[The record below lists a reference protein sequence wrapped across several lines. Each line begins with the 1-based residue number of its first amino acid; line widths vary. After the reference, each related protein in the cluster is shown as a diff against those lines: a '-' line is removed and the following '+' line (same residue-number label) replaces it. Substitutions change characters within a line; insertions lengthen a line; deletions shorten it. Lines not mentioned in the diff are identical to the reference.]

1 MRTGSS
7 VTDAC
12 CSSSLAKLCRS
23 NAKLIV
29 TTLLLAALQKVSD
42 VPQKPQQQQQQLSQA
57 QQPAVGNPEA
67 EEDAEEVP
75 EQVYSRI
82 LARILTFTGV
92 PVFVGMLLF
101 PFFYYLKVRCCSG
114 TDSITIRVCDIH
126 CSGA

>member
-1 MRTGSS
+1 M
-7 VTDAC
+7 V
-12 CSSSLAKLCRS
+12 LPAKALQEQCQLGL
-23 NAKLIV
+23 LI
-29 TTLLLAALQKVSD
+29 LLLAAMQKVSEA
-42 VPQKPQQQQQQLSQA
+42 PQKPQRQQQQLNQA
-57 QQPAVGNPEA
+57 PRPAVGNPDA

-114 TDSITIRVCDIH
+114 PDSIAIGVIDK
-126 CSGA
+126 SG